1 MADTIILKID
11 LQNEAQV
18 IEGLKNIDKLADKLR
33 STPIKLKLDGVT
45 KEALAFA
52 KAQEQAAKAQAQV
65 AKAQAQA
72 AKAQAQE
79 AKAQAQA
86 AAATQ
91 KTKAQE
97 AQLAAARE
105 KTSAATQ
112 NRMRAEAQL
121 AVQMEKTAT
130 AEEAARKANIELS
143 TQIEKTNT
151 VKAQQALE
159 DKKLATEQARLA
171 TQQEK
176 TATAAEAQATAQ
188 ARLAAQQEKT
198 ATATENQATA
208 QEESNQSMGKGA
220 KSASLLGDSLGRII
234 AKVAAWQAIN
244 AAVASVKRSFTEALE
259 TMKAVD
265 TELTTIQKVT
275 DMSDA
280 SLKKLGDTAY
290 STASKYGV
298 AADEYLQNIATFS
311 KAGYGDLAEGLG
323 ELAIKTQ
330 LVGDVNAETASKFL
344 LSTDAAY
351 KYNGSVEALSAV
363 LDKANAVENNYA
375 TSIEKIAEGMPI
387 VASVAEMAN
396 ISVEETIAALGTI
409 TAKTQESGTSAAR
422 AFRALILNIIGDTE
436 TEIEDGVTWSA
447 DEIESLNDV
456 LWTYSRSAME
466 AAQATGE
473 IVNPMVAIAGL
484 SQAME
489 DGLLTEAKLAEIA
502 TSLGGKLRTNQLVAL
517 IENYGTVVDML
528 GTMETAAGSADKE
541 VETMLGSWEKKTQVL
556 KNTWTETVA
565 SYLDTD
571 TIKGALDGLTTV
583 VDGLDSGFGKTAVSA
598 TAFASGGMLAASA
611 ATSIAGSIAK
621 AAAAAGGLN
630 AALLGSPLFWGA
642 AAGLAIYAIVEAVD
656 ALTVSYEEAAE
667 AAEALNQEYET
678 KYGAGSRLDELKN
691 KVEALTAAER
701 VEKEVLEAQKRALEE
716 KIALQEKAAF
726 QKWEEAYGQDAYI
739 KTDIASGTYSS
750 ADEYRLVE
758 IAEKLKE
765 ANEGLFETQDFDA
778 YLSGLDDITS
788 SYEEIYSKLTEFKE
802 QGQDLSDAE
811 LRFMELY
818 EQNAETANQFASR
831 TIDAASAVG
840 MAAYNA
846 AIAAGASAEEAIT
859 ASNEAIAEY
868 LNTLR
873 DVPDETDT
881 KVEVDTLESEEHL
894 KIVQSMLESIDG
906 TVVQAK
912 VEVTEN
918 LPDINAFGGF
928 DREAKGTDNAPGGPT
943 LVNEKGPE
951 LISTHGIAYIAGGG
965 QPTVTNLPKG
975 ATVLTAEETKKAVG
989 GLNSVTPVR
998 AFEEG
1003 TGGLTGSEYLEALRR
1018 QKEADLSEIERDA
1031 QNYVKSTVSQN
1042 NSAFAMTPEE
1052 VARHSASQIFT
1063 ETNAPAS
1070 KPSGGAG
1077 KGTYSAAPDFKA
1089 LEDELDDILSNLEA
1103 QAELADNQGQHSK
1116 EGDLYGQAR
1125 EKIQE
1130 LLDKYRAAGYS
1141 ETSDEVL
1148 ELQNML
1154 YDYAEQQEEA
1164 YRHTWDELE
1173 DGLDAALDNINAQ
1186 IEKAENEND
1195 IERQMA
1201 LYGQAQE
1208 KIGKLLNQYL
1218 EAGFAPTSDEVL
1230 RLANLGYDYA
1240 GKQTKLTES
1249 LLDDLIDALNG
1260 LNDTTDRAK
1269 SLEEKQLAVEEAQ
1282 KAYDAAQN
1290 QRTVRIFNPIT
1301 GQWEWVSKA
1310 SDVLSAQKSLESAQD
1325 TLREEQFSQAVDRL
1339 KRGEL
1344 KLEDLLLDEAVSSQF
1359 SAASDAEKQNFL
1371 SALGA
1376 YSGGVSYGASTA
1388 YNNTTNSQTDSHD
1401 IVYNFNGVT
1410 IGKDTA
1416 EGMTLAKL
1424 ASELRILNLT

>member
-1 MADTIILKID
+1 MADTIILKVD
-11 LQNEAQV
+11 LQNESQV
-18 IEGLKNIDKLADKLR
+18 VSGLQNIDKLADKLR
-33 STPIKLKLDGVT
+33 NNPITIKVDAS
-45 KEALAFA
+45 ALNTMRQILSLFQNAADAAEKFTTQQN
-52 KAQEQAAKAQAQV
+52 KAADAAAKQAGAQDKSNKSMKDGAES
-65 AKAQAQA
+65 AKQ
-72 AKAQAQE
+72 
-79 AKAQAQA
+79 
-86 AAATQ
+86 
-91 KTKAQE
+91 
-97 AQLAAARE
+97 
-105 KTSAATQ
+105 
-112 NRMRAEAQL
+112 
-121 AVQMEKTAT
+121 
-130 AEEAARKANIELS
+130 
-143 TQIEKTNT
+143 
-151 VKAQQALE
+151 
-159 DKKLATEQARLA
+159 
-171 TQQEK
+171 
-176 TATAAEAQATAQ
+176 
-188 ARLAAQQEKT
+188 
-198 ATATENQATA
+198 
-208 QEESNQSMGKGA
+208 
-220 KSASLLGDSLGRII
+220 LGDSMDHVV
-234 AKVAAWQAIN
+234 AKVAAWKALY
-244 AAVASVKRSFTEALE
+244 AVAATVKRGLSEALE
-259 TMKAVD
+259 TMKDVD

-311 KAGYGDLAEGLG
+311 KAGYQELAQGLG

-330 LVGDVNAETASKFL
+330 LVGDVSADVASQFL

-351 KYNGSVEALSAV
+351 KYNGSLEALSAV

-447 DEIESLNDV
+447 GEIESLNDV

-473 IVNPMVAIAGL
+473 IVNPMEAIAGL

-502 TSLGGKLRTNQLVAL
+502 SSLGGKLRTNQLVAL
-517 IENYGTVVDML
+517 IEGWDTVIAML
-528 GTMETAAGSADKE
+528 GTMENAAGSADKE

-556 KNTWTETVA
+556 KNTWTELIANVA
-565 SYLDTD
+565 DTD
-571 TIKGALDGLTTV
+571 FIKRGLDAISGLLSSTNEL
-583 VDGLDSGFGKTAVSA
+583 LDSGTEKAQKNADTLQKAYDEGFGEGSRYDELISKQEK
-598 TAFASGGMLAASA
+598 LNELEEYELYLLEQRKKKIEEEQA
-611 ATSIAGSIAK
+611 ATRDAEYDAWQQEHGTKKVAIDGRNGYATGRYQDEEDLYQFSRTLSILNEDFEKGTLSVEEYQNGIGSLADTYSDTIGTLKEYKEEGRELSKSQLTLIDSFDMLVNAGMTAENFVAQYGLAM
-621 AAAAAGGLN
+621 AAYFQAAGYSAEESAQMATQSM
-630 AALLGSPLFWGA
+630 AAFSEQLENTP
-642 AAGLAIYAIVEAVD
+642 D
-656 ALTVSYEEAAE
+656 
-667 AAEALNQEYET
+667 N
-678 KYGAGSRLDELKN
+678 
-691 KVEALTAAER
+691 
-701 VEKEVLEAQKRALEE
+701 KEVLVE
-716 KIALQEKAAF
+716 
-726 QKWEEAYGQDAYI
+726 
-739 KTDIASGTYSS
+739 TN
-750 ADEYRLVE
+750 ADESTEDVNKFIETLGKIPKVISILV
-758 IAEKLKE
+758 
-765 ANEGLFETQDFDA
+765 DFAKGSYDIF
-778 YLSGLDDITS
+778 SGNYD
-788 SYEEIYSKLTEFKE
+788 K
-802 QGQDLSDAE
+802 
-811 LRFMELY
+811 
-818 EQNAETANQFASR
+818 
-831 TIDAASAVG
+831 
-840 MAAYNA
+840 
-846 AIAAGASAEEAIT
+846 
-859 ASNEAIAEY
+859 
-868 LNTLR
+868 
-873 DVPDETDT
+873 
-881 KVEVDTLESEEHL
+881 
-894 KIVQSMLESIDG
+894 
-906 TVVQAK
+906 
-912 VEVTEN
+912 
-918 LPDINAFGGF
+918 
-928 DREAKGTDNAPGGPT
+928 EAKGTDSAPGGPT

-951 LISTHGIAYIAGGG
+951 LISNKGLAYIAGGG

-1018 QKEADLSEIERDA
+1018 QKEADLSEIERNA

-1103 QAELADNQGQHSK
+1103 QAELADNQGLHSK

-1154 YDYAEQQEEA
+1154 YDYAEQQEES

-1208 KIGKLLNQYL
+1208 KIGELLNRYL
-1218 EAGFAPTSDEVL
+1218 EAGFDPNSDEVL

-1290 QRTVRIFNPIT
+1290 QRTVRIFNPVT
-1301 GQWEWVSKA
+1301 GQWEWVAKA
-1310 SDVLSAQKSLESAQD
+1310 SDVLSAQKNLESAQD
-1325 TLREEQFSQAVDRL
+1325 TLREEQFSQAVNRV
-1339 KRGEL
+1339 KSGEL

-1376 YSGGVSYGASTA
+1376 YSGGVNYGASTA
-1388 YNNTTNSQTDSHD
+1388 YNTTNSQTDSHD
-1401 IVYNFNGVT
+1401 TYYQINGIT

-1416 EGMTLAKL
+1416 EGLTMAKL
-1424 ASELRILNLT
+1424 VEELQFLKLT

>member
-1 MADTIILKID
+1 MADTIILKVN
-11 LQNEAQV
+11 LQNEEQV
-18 IEGLKNIDKLADKLR
+18 IAGLQNIDKLADKLR
-33 STPIKLKLDGVT
+33 NKPITIKIDTSALDT
-45 KEALAFA
+45 MRQIISLFQKAADAAEKFTTQQNKAADAAA
-52 KAQEQAAKAQAQV
+52 KQKQEQ
-65 AKAQAQA
+65 
-72 AKAQAQE
+72 
-79 AKAQAQA
+79 
-86 AAATQ
+86 
-91 KTKAQE
+91 
-97 AQLAAARE
+97 
-105 KTSAATQ
+105 
-112 NRMRAEAQL
+112 
-121 AVQMEKTAT
+121 
-130 AEEAARKANIELS
+130 
-143 TQIEKTNT
+143 
-151 VKAQQALE
+151 
-159 DKKLATEQARLA
+159 DK
-171 TQQEK
+171 
-176 TATAAEAQATAQ
+176 
-188 ARLAAQQEKT
+188 
-198 ATATENQATA
+198 
-208 QEESNQSMGKGA
+208 SNKSMKDGA
-220 KSASLLGDSLGRII
+220 KSAGLLGDNLARII
-234 AKVAAWQAIN
+234 AKIAAWQTLN
-244 AAVASVKRSFTEALE
+244 GAVATVKRSFTEALE

-280 SLKKLGDTAY
+280 ALKKLGDTAY

-311 KAGYGDLAEGLG
+311 KAGYQDLAQGLG

-502 TSLGGKLRTNQLVAL
+502 SSLGGKLRTNQLVAL
-517 IENYGTVVDML
+517 IEGWDTVIAML
-528 GTMETAAGSADKE
+528 GTMENAAGSADKE
-541 VETMLGSWEKKTQVL
+541 VETMLGSWEKKSQVL

-571 TIKGALDGLTTV
+571 AIKGAIDGLTTV
-583 VDGLDSGFGKTAVSA
+583 VDALDSGFGKVAVSMVG
-598 TAFASGGMLAASA
+598 FASGGMLVASA
-611 ATSIAGSIAK
+611 VKGIAGSIIK
-621 AAAAAGGLN
+621 ATAAAGGLT
-630 AALLGSPLFWGA
+630 AALLHSPLFWGA
-642 AAGLAIYAIVEAVD
+642 AAGLAIYAIVKAVD

-667 AAEALNQEYET
+667 ATEAL
-678 KYGAGSRLDELKN
+678 K
-691 KVEALTAAER
+691 
-701 VEKEVLEAQKRALEE
+701 
-716 KIALQEKAAF
+716 
-726 QKWEEAYGQDAYI
+726 
-739 KTDIASGTYSS
+739 
-750 ADEYRLVE
+750 
-758 IAEKLKE
+758 
-765 ANEGLFETQDFDA
+765 
-778 YLSGLDDITS
+778 S
-788 SYEEIYSKLTEFKE
+788 SYEEQFGSGSEYDQLINKAGELTAIEERRLEILKQQRAEREREIQAAADAEYEAWQKDYGTGKRNWGAGGITQDKADLYEFRNALREVNDARAELEMGLPEYQEAIGSLVAEYGDLVTQLEAYKEEGRDLSQEQLTLIDSFNALTEASINS
-802 QGQDLSDAE
+802 GDE
-811 LRFMELY
+811 LTGYIFAAASYYLAMGMSME
-818 EQNAETANQFASR
+818 EAVA
-831 TIDAASAVG
+831 AASAAVDSFD
-840 MAAYNA
+840 
-846 AIAAGASAEEAIT
+846 ASAKDIPE
-859 ASNEAIAEY
+859 N
-868 LNTLR
+868 
-873 DVPDETDT
+873 VETTVD
-881 KVEVDTLESEEHL
+881 VDTDAANADLDNISNKL
-894 KIVQSMLESIDG
+894 DAIDG
-906 TVVQAK
+906 RTAQAY
-912 VEVTEN
+912 VDIVNN
-918 LPDINAFGGF
+918 LPDTHFAS
-928 DREAKGTDNAPGGPT
+928 GTKSAPGGPA

-951 LISTHGIAYIAGGG
+951 LISAKGIAYIAGGG
-965 QPTVTNLPKG
+965 RPTITNLPKG
-975 ATVLTAEETKKAVG
+975 ATVLTAEETRKAVG
-989 GLNSVTPVR
+989 GLKSINPIR
-998 AFEEG
+998 AYEEG
-1003 TGGLTGSEYLEALRR
+1003 TGNSSAAIEAAKAALRGYINGFTNKTVWSPTS
-1018 QKEADLSEIERDA
+1018 Q
-1031 QNYVKSTVSQN
+1031 KSTATADGKYIYCARCGRPVL
-1042 NSAFAMTPEE
+1042 ATTKICPYCGADPRTGEIPENT
-1052 VARHSASQIFT
+1052 S
-1063 ETNAPAS
+1063 
-1070 KPSGGAG
+1070 PSGGGG

-1089 LEDELDDILSNLEA
+1089 LEDELDSVLSNLEA

-1195 IERQMA
+1195 IERQVA

-1208 KIGKLLNQYL
+1208 KIGELLNQYL
-1218 EAGFAPTSDEVL
+1218 EAGFDPNSDEVL

-1260 LNDTTDRAK
+1260 LKDTTDRAK

-1282 KAYDAAQN
+1282 KAYDAVQN
-1290 QRTVRIFNPIT
+1290 QRTVRIFNPVT
-1301 GQWEWVSKA
+1301 GQWEWVAKA
-1310 SDVLSAQKSLESAQD
+1310 SDVLSAQKNLESAQD

-1376 YSGGVSYGASTA
+1376 YSGGVNYGASTA

-1401 IVYNFNGVT
+1401 IVYNFNGFT
-1410 IGKDTA
+1410 IGKTEA
-1416 EGMTLAKL
+1416 EGMTLAQL
-1424 ASELRILNLT
+1424 AAELRFLKLT